1 MSQIQEEELS
11 ERIDD
16 ALLLVERRGRVL
28 WLTMNRP
35 EVLNARNTPL
45 RLALVEACRQAD
57 ADDDVWVVVLTGA
70 GDRAF
75 SVGRDLRE
83 LSGKQDITLDEERRE
98 RARVNDGAAVAA
110 LSKPIIAAINGYALG
125 GGLELALACDL
136 RVAADHARLGLP
148 EVKRGLIPGSG
159 GTQRLPRAIPVALA
173 MEMILTGEP
182 IDAQRALTLGLV
194 NAVVPLAEL
203 PAAAEALAERVA
215 ANAPVAVRYAK
226 EAIRK
231 GLEMPLAD
239 GLALEGDL
247 STLLKSTADWA
258 EGPRAFVERRAP
270 NWQGR

>member
-1 MSQIQEEELS
+1 MSEQAGGQV
-11 ERIDD
+11 
-16 ALLLVERRGRVL
+16 LLVERRGHVL

-70 GDRAF
+70 GERSF

-83 LSGKQDITLDEERRE
+83 LNAKQDMSLDEERRE

-110 LSKPIIAAINGYALG
+110 LSKPIIAAINGFALG

-136 RVAADHARLGLP
+136 RLAADSARLGLP

-182 IDAQRALTLGLV
+182 IDARRALELGLV
-194 NAVVPLAEL
+194 NQVVPLAEL
-203 PAAAEALAERVA
+203 PAAAQALAERVT

-231 GLEMPLAD
+231 GREMPLAD

-247 STLLKSTADWA
+247 STLLKSTEDWV
-258 EGPRAFVERRAP
+258 EGPRAFVEKRAP
-270 NWQGR
+270 NWKGR